1 MASLLQL
8 AQSAAESTAPWIPRE
23 IPTLPS
29 LPDDPPP
36 SGNHPSWRISFDAA
50 DRGAEACSLP
60 AIWRDLTIGRL
71 RAWRESVGPERVL
84 FLAWLDAA
92 RPPIGPDDLGIVVRI
107 LSGDPQKAIAAD
119 VSTATS
125 TISGRYA
132 RALSKL
138 DISSRDV
145 PLVPVLAAQ
154 GFSGIGPVPAARSC
168 VVDHEGCACLVVSV
182 PRPSTGR
189 LPGLTRAEEEVAQ
202 GIVEGYSRFE
212 IARRRA
218 TSVNTVARQ
227 VHSIFNA
234 LQITG
239 RFALIRRA
247 IEFNCFR

>member
-1 MASLLQL
+1 
-8 AQSAAESTAPWIPRE
+8 
-23 IPTLPS
+23 
-29 LPDDPPP
+29 
-36 SGNHPSWRISFDAA
+36 
-50 DRGAEACSLP
+50 
-60 AIWRDLTIGRL
+60 
-71 RAWRESVGPERVL
+71 
-84 FLAWLDAA
+84 
-92 RPPIGPDDLGIVVRI
+92 
-107 LSGDPQKAIAAD
+107 
-119 VSTATS
+119 
-125 TISGRYA
+125 
-132 RALSKL
+132 
-138 DISSRDV
+138 
-145 PLVPVLAAQ
+145 
-154 GFSGIGPVPAARSC
+154 
-168 VVDHEGCACLVVSV
+168 VVSV